1 MRPPQQGHHQ
11 QMTSNGSHH
20 GFGETNWSLIRELQA
35 TDAERREVAMETLC
49 RLYQGPVYTFL
60 RHIGCDPDR
69 AGDLTQGFFLE
80 KVINGRLFEKAD
92 PSKARLRVLI
102 KAALR
107 NFRIDDERRK
117 KARSGRDGRP
127 TINIEREESV
137 VIDANTTPAPEAFQQ
152 RWATAVLE
160 EGLRRAAEHF
170 RARGEERKWNAF
182 YARTV
187 RPILAGS
194 DPVPQSEIAEE
205 VGLDSAADVSRAVFD
220 VRRRL
225 HVILLGVVAE
235 TVGDPSAAEDEL
247 QELLRTLGVNR
258 GWESRPRG

>member
-1 MRPPQQGHHQ
+1 MN
-11 QMTSNGSHH
+11 SNGSHQA
-20 GFGETNWSLIRELQA
+20 FGDTNWSLIRDLQA
-35 TDAERREVAMETLC
+35 TDAERRERALDILC
-49 RLYQGPVYTFL
+49 RVYQGPVYTYL
-60 RHIGCDPDR
+60 RRMGCEPDR
-69 AGDLTQGFFLE
+69 ARDLTQGFFLE
-80 KVINGRLFEKAD
+80 KVIHGRLFERAD
-92 PSKARLRVLI
+92 PSRARLRVLI

-117 KARSGRDGRP
+117 RARRHDGRP

-137 VIDANTTPAPEAFQQ
+137 IADTSSVPADEAFQQ

-160 EGLRRAAEHF
+160 EGLRRGAAHYRE
-170 RARGEERKWNAF
+170 RGEERKWSAF

-187 RPILAGS
+187 RPILAGAE
-194 DPVPQSEIAEE
+194 PVPQSQIAEE

-235 TVGDPSAAEDEL
+235 TVGDPATAEDEL
-247 QELLRTLGVNR
+247 QELLKLLGVTN
-258 GWESRPRG
+258 RPR